1 MAMMVRV
8 SVLTYTEKPW
18 MEGEEQGVFA
28 LNQLEVYIQGDHGG
42 RAPGLG

>member
-18 MEGEEQGVFA
+18 MEGEEQGVVA
-28 LNQLEVYIQGDHGG
+28 LSQLEVYRDRQNGV
-42 RAPGLG
+42 AVC